1 MPSFVMS
8 TSRKGGGDPAPAA
21 PAVTATG
28 LYKAYGEKTV
38 LDGIDL
44 RIPAGS
50 VFALLGPNGAGKTTT
65 VQILSTLIAAD
76 GGRAEVAGHDIDS
89 AAGAVRAAIG
99 VTGQFAALDDLL
111 TAEENLLL
119 MADLLRLGKRE
130 GRARARE
137 LLTRFGIADVARKRA
152 ATFSG
157 GMRRRLDLAMTLV
170 GDPRVIFLD
179 EPTTGLDP
187 RSRRTMWETVRE
199 LVAGG
204 TTVFLTTQYLEEADQ
219 LADRIAVLD
228 GGRIV
233 AEGTADELKARIPG
247 SHVRLRFTDP
257 EEYERAAE
265 VFSGAARDE
274 ENLALRVAGDGGLDA
289 LRALLDR
296 LDAAGIRADGFSVHT
311 PDLDDVFLT
320 LTGHGT
326 AGAAADAPLHVKETL
341 R

>member
-1 MPSFVMS
+1 MASFVMPTTKPAGRQPLAVS
-8 TSRKGGGDPAPAA
+8 AAGLRKSYGD
-21 PAVTATG
+21 
-28 LYKAYGEKTV
+28 KTV

-44 RIPAGS
+44 RIPAGT

-65 VQILSTLIAAD
+65 VQILSTLISAD
-76 GGRAEVAGHDIDS
+76 GGQAQVAGHDIATSPD
-89 AAGAVRAAIG
+89 GVRDAIG

-119 MADLLRLGKRE
+119 MADLLHLGKRE
-130 GRARARE
+130 GRKRAGE
-137 LLTRFGIADVARKRA
+137 LLERFEIADVAHKRA
-152 ATFSG
+152 AFFSG

-187 RSRRTMWETVRE
+187 RSRRTMWETVRS

-204 TTVFLTTQYLEEADQ
+204 VTVFLTTQYLEEADQ

-233 AEGTADELKARIPG
+233 AEGTADELKAQIPG

-257 EEYERAAE
+257 DAYERAAAA
-265 VFSGAARDE
+265 FPGAARDDE
-274 ENLALRVAGDGGLDA
+274 QFALRVAGDGGLDA

-296 LDAAGIRADGFSVHT
+296 LDAAGSTAADFSVHT
-311 PDLDDVFLT
+311 PDLDDVFLA
-320 LTGHGT
+320 LTGDGST
-326 AGAAADAPLHVKETL
+326 NPALHVKETL

>member
-1 MPSFVMS
+1 MASFVMPTTKPAGRQPLAVS
-8 TSRKGGGDPAPAA
+8 AAGLRKSYGD
-21 PAVTATG
+21 
-28 LYKAYGEKTV
+28 KTV

-44 RIPAGS
+44 RIPAGT

-65 VQILSTLIAAD
+65 VQILSTLISAD
-76 GGRAEVAGHDIDS
+76 GGQAQVAGHDIATSPD
-89 AAGAVRAAIG
+89 GVRDAIG

-119 MADLLRLGKRE
+119 MADLLHLGKRE
-130 GRARARE
+130 GRKRAGE
-137 LLTRFGIADVARKRA
+137 LLERFEIADVAHKRA
-152 ATFSG
+152 AFFSG

-187 RSRRTMWETVRE
+187 RSRRTMWETVRS

-204 TTVFLTTQYLEEADQ
+204 VTVFLTTQYLEEADQ

-233 AEGTADELKARIPG
+233 AEGTADELKAQIPG

-257 EEYERAAE
+257 DAYERAAAA
-265 VFSGAARDE
+265 FPGAARDDE
-274 ENLALRVAGDGGLDA
+274 QFALRVAGDGGLDA

-296 LDAAGIRADGFSVHT
+296 LDAAGSRAADFSVHT
-311 PDLDDVFLT
+311 PDLDDVFLA
-320 LTGHGT
+320 LTGDGST
-326 AGAAADAPLHVKETL
+326 NPALHVKETL

>member
-1 MPSFVMS
+1 MRSSVMP
-8 TSRKGGGDPAPAA
+8 TSINAAA
-21 PAVTATG
+21 PAVSTAD
-28 LYKAYGEKTV
+28 LRKSYGDKTV

-65 VQILSTLIAAD
+65 VRILSTLIAAD
-76 GGRAEVAGHDIDS
+76 GGQAQVAGHDVATSPD
-89 AAGAVRAAIG
+89 GVRAAIG

-130 GRARARE
+130 GRSRAQE
-137 LLTRFGIADVARKRA
+137 LLERFDIADVAHQRA

-157 GMRRRLDLAMTLV
+157 GMRRRLDIAMTLV
-170 GDPRVIFLD
+170 GDPKVIFLD

-187 RSRRTMWETVRE
+187 RSRRTMWETVRS

-204 TTVFLTTQYLEEADQ
+204 VTVFLTTQYLEEADQ

-247 SHVRLRFTDP
+247 SHVRLRFDDIA
-257 EEYERAAE
+257 EFERAADA
-265 VFSGAARDE
+265 FPGAARDD
-274 ENLALRVAGDGGLDA
+274 ENLALRVAGDAGIDA
-289 LRALLDR
+289 LRALLGR
-296 LDAAGIRADGFSVHT
+296 LDAAGSRAAAFSVHT
-311 PDLDDVFLT
+311 PDLDDVFLA
-320 LTGHGT
+320 LTGDGSTGT
-326 AGAAADAPLHVKETL
+326 ALHTKETP

>member
-1 MPSFVMS
+1 MPVSVMS
-8 TSRKGGGDPAPAA
+8 TSKRGDGPQPVAAVSAVGLRKSYGDR
-21 PAVTATG
+21 
-28 LYKAYGEKTV
+28 TV

-44 RIPAGS
+44 RIPAGT

-65 VQILSTLIAAD
+65 VRILSTLVAAD
-76 GGRAEVAGHDIDS
+76 CGQAQIAGHDLTTAPDR
-89 AAGAVRAAIG
+89 VRAAIG

-119 MADLLRLGKRE
+119 MADLLHLGKRE
-130 GRARARE
+130 GRERARE
-137 LLTRFGIADVARKRA
+137 LLERFGIADVARRRA
-152 ATFSG
+152 AHFSG

-179 EPTTGLDP
+179 EPTAGLDP
-187 RSRRTMWETVRE
+187 RSRRTLWETVRA

-204 TTVFLTTQYLEEADQ
+204 VTVFLTTQYLEEADQ

-233 AEGTADELKARIPG
+233 AEGTAEELKARIPG
-247 SHVRLRFTDP
+247 SHVRLRFTDAAG
-257 EEYERAAE
+257 YEGAVAA
-265 VFSGAARDE
+265 FPDAARDDE
-274 ENLALRVAGDGGLDA
+274 QLALRVAGDGGLDA
-289 LRALLDR
+289 LRALFDR
-296 LDAAGIRADGFSVHT
+296 LDAAGVRAADFSVHT

-320 LTGHGT
+320 LTGEGR
-326 AGAAADAPLHVKETL
+326 ADRAPHLEENQ

>member
-1 MPSFVMS
+1 MP
-8 TSRKGGGDPAPAA
+8 TSSQDVGSQPAA
-21 PAVTATG
+21 VSTIG
-28 LYKAYGEKTV
+28 LRKSYGDKTV

-76 GGRAEVAGHDIDS
+76 GGQAQVAGHDVATSPD
-89 AAGAVRAAIG
+89 GVRAAIG
-99 VTGQFAALDDLL
+99 VTGQFSALDDLL

-130 GRARARE
+130 GKARTKE
-137 LLTRFGIADVARKRA
+137 LLERFGIADVARNRA

-170 GDPRVIFLD
+170 GDPQVIFLD

-187 RSRRTMWETVRE
+187 RSRRTMWDTVRS

-233 AEGTADELKARIPG
+233 AEGTADELKAQIPG
-247 SHVRLRFTDP
+247 SHVRLRFT
-257 EEYERAAE
+257 ESAEYERAAAA
-265 VFSGAARDE
+265 FPGAARDD
-274 ENLALRVAGDGGLDA
+274 ENLALRVAGDAGLDA

-296 LDAAGIRADGFSVHT
+296 LDAVGIRAADFSVHT

-320 LTGHGT
+320 LTGESTT
-326 AGAAADAPLHVKETL
+326 ASPLHVKETL

>member
-1 MPSFVMS
+1 MPSSVMPTS
-8 TSRKGGGDPAPAA
+8 THQAVGAPAIST
-21 PAVTATG
+21 VG
-28 LYKAYGEKTV
+28 LRKSYGDKTV

-44 RIPAGS
+44 HIPAGS

-76 GGRAEVAGHDIDS
+76 GGQAQVAGHDV
-89 AAGAVRAAIG
+89 AGSPDGVRAAIG

-130 GRARARE
+130 GRRRAGE
-137 LLTRFGIADVARKRA
+137 LLERFGIADVAKNRA

-170 GDPRVIFLD
+170 GDPKVIFLD

-187 RSRRTMWETVRE
+187 RSRRTMWDTVRS
-199 LVAGG
+199 LVEGG
-204 TTVFLTTQYLEEADQ
+204 VTVFLTTQYLEEADQ

-233 AEGTADELKARIPG
+233 AEGTADELKAQIPG
-247 SHVRLRFTDP
+247 SHVRLRFDAVD
-257 EEYERAAE
+257 EFERAAAA
-265 VFSGAARDE
+265 FPGAARDD
-274 ENLALRVAGDGGLDA
+274 ENLSLRVASDAGMEA
-289 LRALLDR
+289 LRALFDR
-296 LDAAGIRADGFSVHT
+296 LDAAGVRAADFSVHT
-311 PDLDDVFLT
+311 PDLDDVFLA
-320 LTGHGT
+320 LTGDGT
-326 AGAAADAPLHVKETL
+326 DATPLHVKETL

>member
-1 MPSFVMS
+1 MP
-8 TSRKGGGDPAPAA
+8 TSSQDVGSQPAA
-21 PAVTATG
+21 VSTIG
-28 LYKAYGEKTV
+28 LRKSYGDKTV

-76 GGRAEVAGHDIDS
+76 GGQAQVAGHDVATSPD
-89 AAGAVRAAIG
+89 GVRAAIG
-99 VTGQFAALDDLL
+99 VTGQFSALDDLL

-130 GRARARE
+130 GKARTKE
-137 LLTRFGIADVARKRA
+137 LLERFGIADVARNRA

-170 GDPRVIFLD
+170 GDPQVIFLD

-187 RSRRTMWETVRE
+187 RSRRTMWDTVRS

-233 AEGTADELKARIPG
+233 AEGTADELKAQIPG
-247 SHVRLRFTDP
+247 SHVRLRFT
-257 EEYERAAE
+257 ESAEYERAAAA
-265 VFSGAARDE
+265 FPGAARDD
-274 ENLALRVAGDGGLDA
+274 ENLALRVAGDAGLDA

-296 LDAAGIRADGFSVHT
+296 LDAAGIRAADFSVHT

-320 LTGHGT
+320 LTGESTT
-326 AGAAADAPLHVKETL
+326 ASPLHVKETL

>member
-1 MPSFVMS
+1 MP
-8 TSRKGGGDPAPAA
+8 TSINAAA
-21 PAVTATG
+21 PAVSTAD
-28 LYKAYGEKTV
+28 LRKSYGDKTV

-65 VQILSTLIAAD
+65 VRILSTLIAAD
-76 GGRAEVAGHDIDS
+76 GGQAQVAGHDVATSPD
-89 AAGAVRAAIG
+89 GVRAAIG

-130 GRARARE
+130 GRSRAQE
-137 LLTRFGIADVARKRA
+137 LLERFDIADVAHQRA

-157 GMRRRLDLAMTLV
+157 GMRRRLDIAMTLV
-170 GDPRVIFLD
+170 GDPKVIFLD

-187 RSRRTMWETVRE
+187 RSRRTMWETVRS

-204 TTVFLTTQYLEEADQ
+204 VTVFLTTQYLEEADQ

-247 SHVRLRFTDP
+247 SHVRLRFDDIA
-257 EEYERAAE
+257 EFERAADA
-265 VFSGAARDE
+265 FPGAARDD
-274 ENLALRVAGDGGLDA
+274 ENLALRVAGDAGIDA
-289 LRALLDR
+289 LRALLGR
-296 LDAAGIRADGFSVHT
+296 LDAAGSRAAAFSVHT
-311 PDLDDVFLT
+311 PDLDDVFLA
-320 LTGHGT
+320 LTGDGSTGT
-326 AGAAADAPLHVKETL
+326 ALHTKETP